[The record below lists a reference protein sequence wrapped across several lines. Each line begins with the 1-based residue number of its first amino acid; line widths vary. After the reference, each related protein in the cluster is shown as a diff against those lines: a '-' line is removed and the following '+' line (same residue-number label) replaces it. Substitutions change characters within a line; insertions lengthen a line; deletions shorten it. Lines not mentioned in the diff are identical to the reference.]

1 MQEEQKNSQ
10 DSEFMLE
17 PVPENK
23 RRSTASQV
31 MVWIG
36 FGYAVTGLIVGGT
49 LGGYGGW
56 RWTSA
61 GRGSIGYCPGNGFTF
76 SDYIFFGDSST
87 ENRVKP
93 FSSFTIFLWKERN
106 DYSHACYGTA
116 YAGMVCQYP
125 GHDR

>member
-49 LGGYGGW
+49 LGGYGGGGGLPP
-56 RWTSA
+56 A
-61 GRGSIGYCPGNGFTF
+61 EAVLAIGNGFAF
-76 SDYIFFGDSST
+76 SAYIFFGDSST

-93 FSSFTIFLWKERN
+93 FSSFTIFLWKKRN

-125 GHDR
+125 GPDR